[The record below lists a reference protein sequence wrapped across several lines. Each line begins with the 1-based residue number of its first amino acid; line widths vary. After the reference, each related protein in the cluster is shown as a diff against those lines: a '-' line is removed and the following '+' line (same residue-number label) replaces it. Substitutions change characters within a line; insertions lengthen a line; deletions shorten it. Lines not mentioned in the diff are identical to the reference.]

1 VKIRRFREHDMNS
14 KYLWLA
20 IAAAGFQ
27 ISPAQAQEVL
37 GAPPTADAEAATPT
51 ADQDDDGPNGGVHG
65 FFAIGPGA
73 VPAFDGAKKY
83 QLIPLMI
90 ANVGYKGVNLEV
102 RGLGARLDL
111 LGDSRVQIGPVFAFR
126 GNRNSS
132 SDGSGRVKLLDDVG
146 SSIEVG
152 GYVGYRLGGNRYG
165 QGEVA
170 FDLTLAKDV
179 NDGHD
184 GLVGSAQVS
193 YAAYRSQKLFVNV
206 DAQTTFVDKKY
217 MRAFFGV
224 TPVEAARS
232 GLATYRPGSGIRDAG
247 AGITAGYQFNEK
259 WGLIARAGA
268 NYYLG
273 DAKDSPI
280 VDEGSKVQAVG
291 GLALSFRF

>member
-1 VKIRRFREHDMNS
+1 MN
-14 KYLWLA
+14 KNHLWLA
-20 IAAAGFQ
+20 LAAAGLQ
-27 ISPAQAQEVL
+27 ITPADAQEVL
-37 GAPPTADAEAATPT
+37 GAPPTSDAEAAAPSP
-51 ADQDDDGPNGGVHG
+51 DEDDDDAPRGGAHG
-65 FFAIGPGA
+65 FFAIGPGM

-90 ANVGYKGVNLEV
+90 ANVGWKGVNLEV

-111 LGDSRVQIGPVFAFR
+111 LGDSRVQIGPVFNFR
-126 GNRNSS
+126 GNRDSAK
-132 SDGSGRVKLLDDVG
+132 DGSGRVKLLNDVD
-146 SSIEVG
+146 SSMEVG
-152 GYVGYRLGGNRYG
+152 GYIGYRLGGNQYG
-165 QGEVA
+165 KGELA

-193 YAAYRSQKLFVNV
+193 YAAVRTQKFFLNV

-224 TPVEAARS
+224 TPAEATRS
-232 GLATYRPGSGIRDAG
+232 GLAAYRPDGGIRDAG

-259 WGLIARAGA
+259 WGVIARAGA

-273 DAKDSPI
+273 DAKKSPI
-280 VDEGSKVQAVG
+280 VDEGSKLQAVG
-291 GLALSFRF
+291 GLALSYRF